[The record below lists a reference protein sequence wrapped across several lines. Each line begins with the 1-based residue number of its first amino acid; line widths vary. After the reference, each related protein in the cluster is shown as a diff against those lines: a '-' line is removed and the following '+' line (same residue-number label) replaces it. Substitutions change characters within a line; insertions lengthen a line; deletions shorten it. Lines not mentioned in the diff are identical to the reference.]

1 MLDVLAGHLHG
12 THGVIRSGGSAGEMR
27 RFATQALQDP
37 TRPTSIR
44 MRFFRRSLIALG
56 VAATLP
62 TIVFAAVGIF
72 YFLRA
77 ERSQVEAATL
87 GRSFTVITLSE
98 AALRGNLSALNVLAT
113 SLYFDTE
120 NWQVFYPRVQ
130 RVLLANPQWETIR
143 LFNMKTREE
152 VFDLRK
158 PFGPPR
164 PLEFPDEDDLALLQ
178 HSGEPL
184 VGGVDTTSE
193 PLIYIYLPILREQ
206 QLKYVIAAA
215 IRPKVF
221 QDLLLAQVPTNT
233 IAAVVDRHGRF
244 LARTHDYERR
254 VGQPATQYVRDAMR
268 NNERGFYRGTTYE
281 GFENYTAFYTSPWSG
296 WSAHVAVASTLID
309 TPTSWSFVVAGVAG
323 LGSALLA
330 GVLVMLVLR
339 DMAERRRAEE
349 ALRQSQKMEAVG
361 QLTGGIAHD
370 FNNLLTAIIGNL
382 DMIRTRTADNERLQR
397 LSNNAL
403 DAAQRGAKLT
413 AQLLAF
419 SRNQRMELAPVDL
432 ERLLGG
438 MIGLLRQSVGPSIV
452 VSIEIAPEART
463 VMSDANQL
471 ELALLNLAV
480 NARDAMP
487 GGGAVAISTHL
498 PVDLDLRALPKRSYA
513 EIRVCD
519 NGSGMS
525 DEIRTRAMEP
535 FFTTKQVGQGTG
547 LGLSQVYGVVRES
560 GGAVFVESESGR
572 GTRIRMILPLAN
584 TNVVL
589 PAPRDSEDRTPTV
602 RAPRHDRE
610 TSILLV
616 DDDRQVR
623 RFVADSLQS
632 LGYRVVDLAAGAPA
646 LALLN
651 ETRFDLLVVDFA
663 MPGMNGAQVAR
674 AAQER
679 QPGLRV
685 LIISGYADSAAIKAA
700 LGSAPLLHK
709 PFDVTEL
716 GTAVAEVLGEHE

>member
-1 MLDVLAGHLHG
+1 
-12 THGVIRSGGSAGEMR
+12 
-27 RFATQALQDP
+27 
-37 TRPTSIR
+37 

-77 ERSQVEAATL
+77 ERSQLESATL

-98 AALRGNLSALNVLAT
+98 SALRGSMSALNVLA
-113 SLYFDTE
+113 SSIYFETE
-120 NWQVFYPRVQ
+120 NWRAFYPRVK
-130 RVLLANPQWETIR
+130 RVLLANPQWATIR
-143 LFNMKTREE
+143 LFDMQARQEL
-152 VFDLRK
+152 FDLRK

-164 PLEFPDEDDLALLQ
+164 ALEFPDDDDLALLQ
-178 HSGEPL
+178 HSNQPVVGGVHATPEPL
-184 VGGVDTTSE
+184 VY
-193 PLIYIYLPILREQ
+193 IYIPILREQ

-215 IRPKVF
+215 IHPRIF
-221 QDLLLAQVPTNT
+221 QDLLLAQVPANT

-244 LARTHDYERR
+244 LARTREYERR
-254 VGQPATQYVRDAMR
+254 VGQPATQYVRDAMHAR
-268 NNERGFYRGTTYE
+268 QGFYRGTTYE
-281 GFENYTAFYTSPWSG
+281 GFKNYSAFYTSAWSG
-296 WSAHVAVASTLID
+296 WSAHVAVASALID
-309 TPTSWSFVVAGVAG
+309 SPTSWSFFVAGVAG

-339 DMAERRRAEE
+339 DMEERRRAEE
-349 ALRQSQKMEAVG
+349 VLRQSQKMEAVG

-382 DMIRTRTADNERLQR
+382 DMIRTRTVDSERLQR
-397 LSNNAL
+397 LSNNAME
-403 DAAQRGAKLT
+403 AARRAAKLT

-419 SRNQRMELAPVDL
+419 SRNQRMELAPVDV
-432 ERLLGG
+432 EQLLGG
-438 MIGLLRQSVGPSIV
+438 MSGLLRQSVGPSVV
-452 VSIEIAPEART
+452 VSIEIAPDARV

-487 GGGAVAISTHL
+487 GGGTVLISTHS
-498 PVDLDLRALPKRSYA
+498 PADLDLHTLTKRRYA
-513 EIRVCD
+513 EIRVTD

-525 DEIRTRAMEP
+525 DEVRARAMEP
-535 FFTTKQVGQGTG
+535 FFTTKQVGHGTG
-547 LGLSQVYGVVRES
+547 LGLSQVYSVARES
-560 GGAVFVESESGR
+560 GGTLFVESQPGR
-572 GTRIRMILPLAN
+572 GTKIRMILPLADPSVIPV
-584 TNVVL
+584 T
-589 PAPRDSEDRTPTV
+589 PKGEDRTPTV
-602 RAPRHDRE
+602 RAAHHDRE
-610 TSILLV
+610 TSILVV

-623 RFVADSLQS
+623 RFVTDSLQS

-674 AAQER
+674 AAQEQ
-679 QPGLRV
+679 QPGLRI
-685 LIISGYADSAAIKAA
+685 LIISGYADSAAIEAA
-700 LGSAPLLHK
+700 LGSAPLLRK

-716 GTAVAEVLGEHE
+716 GAAVAAVLADKE